1 MDAVVSGSVAP
12 VTFRIPSGAD
22 LPVRVLS
29 STAADDG
36 VRLLIEVDPEQ
47 WEMIDLVMLFHL
59 RWDVR
64 GDGEVSGDRPVQLEL
79 RLDPSLADSAAD
91 VDLPTGL
98 ARLDPEHPLLS
109 TQSWYALEATEAVD
123 LPPSLAGKGEL
134 RSGFSTTWVERAE
147 ESG

>member
-1 MDAVVSGSVAP
+1 VDGVVSSGPYP

-29 STAADDG
+29 ATADEAG
-36 VRLLIEVDPEQ
+36 ARLLIEADPEQ
-47 WEMIDLVMLFHL
+47 WQLIDLVMLFHL

-64 GDGEVSGDRPVQLEL
+64 SEGEVSGDRPVQLEL
-79 RLDPSLADSAAD
+79 RVDPELVDVAADLDLPGALAGLDPQ
-91 VDLPTGL
+91 
-98 ARLDPEHPLLS
+98 HPLLS

-134 RSGFSTTWVERAE
+134 RSGFSTTWRG
-147 ESG
+147 STGGDG